1 MRGITTREK
10 KIPLEPESPKVSEK
24 KRIQRL
30 EKVCIVLCVAVI
42 LLALSVVHLT
52 GTVSRVVGIF
62 QLLTEQISFITQ
74 QIDTI
79 YAQILSPA

>member
-10 KIPLEPESPKVSEK
+10 KITLEPESPKVSEK

-30 EKVCIVLCVAVI
+30 EQVCIVLCVAVI

-62 QLLTEQISFITQ
+62 QLLTDQISFITQ

-79 YAQILSPA
+79 YAQILNPA